1 MSTREASA
9 GKSITVSEIAIT
21 GVCIALTFVATG
33 FINIRLP
40 IAANGGLVHL
50 GNVPLFL
57 AAIIFGKRTG
67 ALAGSFGMALFDLMG
82 GWVLWA
88 PFTFVIVGLMG
99 FTVGAIT
106 ENHKGFRWNSL
117 AIAAACVIKIVGY
130 YIAEPYWGK
139 GLGTSAIRQICEY
152 IFRNTDI
159 IRLFAEPFAHNIG
172 SCRIL
177 EKSGFQLEGTLRK
190 NAVKN
195 GVVVDMKMYS
205 ILNCDKA

>member
-1 MSTREASA
+1 MCHLLTRYQSTIFPNHKSCVRKKGVP
-9 GKSITVSEIAIT
+9 GKETTFSFAITVDDKAI
-21 GVCIALTFVATG
+21 GS
-33 FINIRLP
+33 
-40 IAANGGLVHL
+40 IAA
-50 GNVPLFL
+50 
-57 AAIIFGKRTG
+57 
-67 ALAGSFGMALFDLMG
+67 
-82 GWVLWA
+82 
-88 PFTFVIVGLMG
+88 
-99 FTVGAIT
+99 
-106 ENHKGFRWNSL
+106 FRQSNIHSKT
-117 AIAAACVIKIVGY
+117 AEVGY

>member
-1 MSTREASA
+1 MECRIRRWRIEDANDIAETLNNKKVLDNLRDGIPFPYTAEDAKEFIQAMNVADPETTFSFA
-9 GKSITVSEIAIT
+9 ITVDDKAI
-21 GVCIALTFVATG
+21 GS
-33 FINIRLP
+33 
-40 IAANGGLVHL
+40 IAA
-50 GNVPLFL
+50 
-57 AAIIFGKRTG
+57 
-67 ALAGSFGMALFDLMG
+67 
-82 GWVLWA
+82 
-88 PFTFVIVGLMG
+88 
-99 FTVGAIT
+99 
-106 ENHKGFRWNSL
+106 FRQSNIHSKT
-117 AIAAACVIKIVGY
+117 AEVGY

-172 SCRIL
+172 SCRTL

>member
-1 MSTREASA
+1 MECRIRRWRIEDANDIAETLNNKKVLDNLRDGIPFPYTVEDAKEFIQAMNVADPETTFSFA
-9 GKSITVSEIAIT
+9 ITVDDKAI
-21 GVCIALTFVATG
+21 GS
-33 FINIRLP
+33 
-40 IAANGGLVHL
+40 IAA
-50 GNVPLFL
+50 F
-57 AAIIFGKRTG
+57 RQ
-67 ALAGSFGMALFDLMG
+67 S
-82 GWVLWA
+82 
-88 PFTFVIVGLMG
+88 
-99 FTVGAIT
+99 
-106 ENHKGFRWNSL
+106 KGFRWNAL

>member
-1 MSTREASA
+1 MECRIRRWRIEDANDIAETLNNKKVLDNLRDGIPFPYTVEDAKEFIQAMNVADPETTFSFA
-9 GKSITVSEIAIT
+9 ITVDDKAI
-21 GVCIALTFVATG
+21 GS
-33 FINIRLP
+33 
-40 IAANGGLVHL
+40 IAALRQSNIHSKT
-50 GNVPLFL
+50 
-57 AAIIFGKRTG
+57 A
-67 ALAGSFGMALFDLMG
+67 
-82 GWVLWA
+82 
-88 PFTFVIVGLMG
+88 
-99 FTVGAIT
+99 
-106 ENHKGFRWNSL
+106 E
-117 AIAAACVIKIVGY
+117 VGY
-130 YIAEPYWGK
+130 YIAEPYWVK